1 MGIAYNPAIVTNGLR
16 VAYDAGNI
24 KSYPGSGNT
33 LFGLNGRENAT
44 ATTISTAT
52 DATAGTILN
61 YNTSTSIITNL
72 SPVVNHEVWSLMF
85 WVRSTGL
92 TTSNFRNIL
101 ALDDTNSS
109 HNYFYNFDT
118 RETTNSYILGY
129 QKHFSI
135 DSWLTT
141 AFNTSAQWA
150 EQKWWCIG
158 VSHNN
163 TVFKNYRQGTLFSTQ
178 TQVLDVAGYGD
189 INQLHIN
196 RSGSN
201 TVYMGPIL
209 FYDKILTDDEFRQN
223 FNATKGRFGLT

>member
-1 MGIAYNPAIVTNGLR
+1 VGLAHSPQISLNGLR
-16 VAYDAGNI
+16 VALDAANI

-33 LFGLNGRENAT
+33 LFSLNGRENAT
-44 ATTISTAT
+44 ATTILTAT

-61 YNTSTSIITNL
+61 HNTSSAITINL
-72 SPVVNHEVWSLMF
+72 NPVVNHEVWSLMF

-92 TTSNFRNIL
+92 TISDFRNIL

-118 RETTNSYILGY
+118 RQTIDSYILGY
-129 QKHFSI
+129 QKDFSI
-135 DSWLTT
+135 SSWLTT
-141 AFNTSAQWA
+141 TFNTSAQWA

-178 TQVLDVAGYGD
+178 TQTRDVAGYGD
-189 INQLHIN
+189 INQIYLN
-196 RSGSN
+196 QSGSN
-201 TVYMGPIL
+201 TVYMGPVL
-209 FYDKILTDDEFRQN
+209 FYDRILTDDEFRQN
-223 FNATKGRFGLT
+223 FNALRGRFSI

>member
-1 MGIAYNPAIVTNGLR
+1 MGLAHSPQISLNGLR
-16 VAYDAGNI
+16 VALDAANI

-33 LFGLNGRENAT
+33 LFSLNGRENAT

-61 YNTSTSIITNL
+61 HNTSSTITINL
-72 SPVVNHEVWSLMF
+72 NPVVNHEVWSLMF

-92 TTSNFRNIL
+92 TISDYRNII

-118 RETTNSYILGY
+118 RQTIDSYILGY
-129 QKHFSI
+129 QKDFTIS
-135 DSWLTT
+135 SWLTT
-141 AFNTSAQWA
+141 TFNTPAQWA

-189 INQLHIN
+189 INQIYLN
-196 RSGSN
+196 LSGSN
-201 TVYMGPIL
+201 TVYMGPVL
-209 FYDKILTDDEFRQN
+209 FYDRILTDDEFKQN
-223 FNATKGRFGLT
+223 FNALKSRFSI